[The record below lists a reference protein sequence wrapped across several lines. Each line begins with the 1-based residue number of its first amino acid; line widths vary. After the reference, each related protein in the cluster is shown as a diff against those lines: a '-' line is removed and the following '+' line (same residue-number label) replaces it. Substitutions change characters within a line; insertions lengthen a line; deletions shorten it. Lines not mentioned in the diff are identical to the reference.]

1 MANSVISPSEKWTE
15 ITSEFTIDATYCK
28 DFKAYSDGHL
38 VHVTMV
44 AKAGTSDQ
52 TNLVTNIPSEY
63 RAKGA
68 IQVALSTF
76 WMNWTDSGKSVAAYV
91 MTSAIQIRTVSDIAG
106 SGGILV
112 SGIYPIG

>member
-1 MANSVISPSEKWTE
+1 MANSVISPSEEWTE

-38 VHVTMV
+38 VYVTMV
-44 AKAGTSDQ
+44 AKAGASDQ
-52 TNLVTNIPSEY
+52 TNLVTNIPSAY

-91 MTSAIQIRTVSDIAG
+91 MTSAIQIRTVGDIAG

-112 SGIYPIG
+112 SGIYPI